1 MVTEPITLEYPDTTK
16 TAVTKPKF
24 IALSIKN
31 SIKVISVDDIV
42 YLQSSGRYTTLYFN
56 DNTHVTVCK
65 NLGYYEKLFEK
76 NHFLR
81 THHSFLINVAYLK
94 NIVRDGG
101 GQYCKMNYASEI
113 LPISNRRF
121 SYVKKYLHY

>member
-1 MVTEPITLEYPDTTK
+1 MQKNLTLEHQEQSEITTYR
-16 TAVTKPKF
+16 PKF
-24 IALSIKN
+24 VALNVKDT
-31 SIKVISVDDIV
+31 IKVIAVEDIV
-42 YLQSSGRYTTLYFN
+42 YLESSGRFTTLHFN
-56 DNTHVTVCK
+56 NKNNVTVSK
-65 NLGYYEKLFEK
+65 NLGHFEGLFK
-76 NHFLR
+76 NNHFLR

-101 GQYCKMNYASEI
+101 GQYCEMNYASEI